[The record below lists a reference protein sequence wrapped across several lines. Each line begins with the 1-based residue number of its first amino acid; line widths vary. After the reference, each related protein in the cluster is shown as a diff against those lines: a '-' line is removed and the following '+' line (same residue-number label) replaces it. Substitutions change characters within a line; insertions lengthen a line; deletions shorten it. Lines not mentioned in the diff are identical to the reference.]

1 VTLVAAGAG
10 GDSGKTLVSLGLAAV
25 WRRAGLDVRAFKKGP
40 DYIDAAWLTRAAG
53 RPARNLDAWIMGEDT
68 VRRSFARHAATGDVS
83 LVEGNRGLFDGLDGT
98 STAALAHLLGA
109 PVLLV
114 LDITKT
120 TRTAAAFV
128 AGCRALDPGL
138 TLAGVVLNRV
148 GGPRH
153 LREARRAVEKDA
165 GVRVVGAIP
174 KLKGANLL
182 PDRHLGLVPP
192 EEHDRMAEVVD
203 RLGDVIRENVDTEV
217 LLDLARTRTAAPVAP
232 DRDRRAP
239 QATEAEGNRA
249 RIGVFRDAAF
259 TFYYPENLEALE
271 DAGAEL
277 VPISALEDPGLP
289 PVDLLY
295 IGGGFP
301 ETHAGV
307 LSENGAMLRSVKQAV
322 GEGLPVYAE
331 CGGLIYLSR
340 SVRHKGRTYP
350 LAGVLDTDTEVMGM
364 PQGHGYVEAVVDR
377 PNPFFTQGTRL
388 RGHEFHYGRLAGRL
402 GADPDRESEP
412 ATALRLERGTGC
424 HSGRDGL
431 VQGCVLASWM
441 HIHALGAPGWA
452 DALVRRAKH
461 PALPSDKP

>member
-1 VTLVAAGAG
+1 MTLVAAGAG

-114 LDITKT
+114 LDVTKT

-128 AGCRALDPGL
+128 AGCLALDPGL

-148 GGPRH
+148 AGPRH
-153 LREARRAVEKDA
+153 LREARRAVEEDA
-165 GVRVVGAIP
+165 GVPVVGAIP

-192 EEHDRMAEVVD
+192 EEHDRMTEVVD
-203 RLGDVIRENVDTEV
+203 RLGDVVRDNVDTDV
-217 LLDLARTRTAAPVAP
+217 LLELARSAGTPFAP
-232 DRDRRAP
+232 DRDSRATPRAP
-239 QATEAEGNRA
+239 QPSGDRV

-271 DAGAEL
+271 AAGAEL

-289 PVDLLY
+289 PLDLLY

-307 LSENGAMLRSVKQAV
+307 LSENGAMLRSVKKAV
-322 GEGLPVYAE
+322 DEGLPVYAE

-340 SVRHKGRTYP
+340 SVRHEDRTYP
-350 LAGVLDTDTEVMGM
+350 LAGVLEVDTEIRTR

-377 PNPFFTQGTRL
+377 PNPFLEPGTRL
-388 RGHEFHYGRLAGRL
+388 RGHEFHYGRIAAGT
-402 GADPDRESEP
+402 GGDAEP

-461 PALPSDKP
+461 PAVPSDKP